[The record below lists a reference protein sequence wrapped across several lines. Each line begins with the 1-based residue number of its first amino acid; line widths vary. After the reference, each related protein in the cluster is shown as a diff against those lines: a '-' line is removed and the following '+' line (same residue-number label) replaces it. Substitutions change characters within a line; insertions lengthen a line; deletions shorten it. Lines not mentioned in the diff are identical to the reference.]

1 MDTPGRIGPKWV
13 WILLC
18 VGILAAF
25 WPNLIEMW
33 HRWFPAWDR
42 YDWSLYDRLISG
54 ESYYTHGPLVPL
66 VSLLIAVLI
75 IRHTRIRPRPSRVA
89 GPLLLMAFLSLHLV
103 SVLARVNFSSCFAL
117 VGVIGAMV
125 LTLWGWTALRRLW
138 FPVALLLFMVPL
150 PEVMIADVN
159 FRLKMLAADWG
170 VSLAQVLGILAERSG
185 NRVFLA
191 GDKSLVVANVCNGLR
206 TLISLLAF
214 GALYAYVCRLNGLWR
229 WLIFALSV
237 PVALVSNSVRIA
249 ALVIVADVW
258 STEVATG
265 AFHDYSGLGIYVI
278 AFLLM
283 FGIEKAILGGRKLL
297 RVPADVRPLFDGV
310 RRTAD
315 DDDQGRRL
323 YRAAGQRTGL
333 IALGMI
339 LLTIGGTYW
348 LNHSTPPV
356 WNESVVA
363 DAVPTRIDI
372 NGLPHRG
379 YSLKIDRQALA
390 ILETEDYFYRRYSAP
405 GQPPLDLCVVF
416 SRDNRKGTHP
426 PDLCL
431 EGSGQEVV
439 AKRDIQVEDID
450 GVGEITCREIV
461 VQKGLERH
469 YFLYVYRCGTTYT
482 SSFFNQQWI
491 IFINGLT
498 RRDASGA
505 LIRVSSPVLTSLES
519 TRRRSLAL
527 FRASLPHLHRALDTP

>member
-1 MDTPGRIGPKWV
+1 
-13 WILLC
+13 
-18 VGILAAF
+18 
-25 WPNLIEMW
+25 
-33 HRWFPAWDR
+33 
-42 YDWSLYDRLISG
+42 
-54 ESYYTHGPLVPL
+54 
-66 VSLLIAVLI
+66 
-75 IRHTRIRPRPSRVA
+75 
-89 GPLLLMAFLSLHLV
+89 
-103 SVLARVNFSSCFAL
+103 
-117 VGVIGAMV
+117 
-125 LTLWGWTALRRLW
+125 
-138 FPVALLLFMVPL
+138 
-150 PEVMIADVN
+150 
-159 FRLKMLAADWG
+159 

-310 RRTAD
+310 RRTDD

-363 DAVPTRIDI
+363 DAVPNQIDI

-379 YSLKIDRQALA
+379 YSLRIDRQALA

-461 VQKGLERH
+461 VQKGLERQ